1 VRAMKDFSH
10 IDEREMVLADINQM
24 LDTTLTVARNEV
36 KYVADVAKDLAPD
49 LPTVE
54 CFRNDLNQVFL
65 NLLINAAHAIQD
77 VVGDDASKGRGT
89 ITVKTRRD
97 GDSVVISIS
106 DTGSGIPDDIRD
118 RIFEHFFTT
127 KEVGK
132 GTGQGLSIARSIV
145 VEKHKGAIT
154 FDSEIGK
161 GTTFYIRLPITRKEV
176 EHAESQHPVR
186 G

>member
-1 VRAMKDFSH
+1 
-10 IDEREMVLADINQM
+10 
-24 LDTTLTVARNEV
+24 
-36 KYVADVAKDLAPD
+36 VADVTKDFAPD

-65 NLLINAAHAIQD
+65 NMFINAAHAIGD
-77 VVGDDASKGRGT
+77 VVSAAGQGRGT
-89 ITVKTRRD
+89 ITVGTRCD
-97 GDSVVISIS
+97 GDEVVISIS
-106 DTGSGIPDDIRD
+106 DTGGGIPEGIRD
-118 RIFEHFFTT
+118 RIFDHFFTT

-154 FDSEIGK
+154 FESEIGK
-161 GTTFYIRLPITRKEV
+161 GTTFYVHLPITRKEV
-176 EHAESQHPVR
+176 EHVESQHPVR